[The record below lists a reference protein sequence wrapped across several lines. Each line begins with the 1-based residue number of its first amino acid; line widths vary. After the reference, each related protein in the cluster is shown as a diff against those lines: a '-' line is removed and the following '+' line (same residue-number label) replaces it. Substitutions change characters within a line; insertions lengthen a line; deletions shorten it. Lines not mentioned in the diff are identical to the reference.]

1 MLKGNA
7 NFLSMDYKCSLT
19 VCLCV
24 CIRIVPARDSVWS
37 ETHECKPTQSTHS
50 TMGSDRRKLM
60 DEQMNRHLNQWM
72 DEELE
77 DFQDFSFSYTT
88 I

>member
-1 MLKGNA
+1 
-7 NFLSMDYKCSLT
+7 
-19 VCLCV
+19 
-24 CIRIVPARDSVWS
+24 
-37 ETHECKPTQSTHS
+37 
-50 TMGSDRRKLM
+50 M
-60 DEQMNRHLNQWM
+60 DEQMNRHMNQWM